1 MRSESFE
8 RTLERVV
15 ADLAAH
21 VDDAER
27 ARIQDNVR
35 RYCDVNM
42 VFNAL
47 RGNGGAPAGPEQPAL
62 HQHVWW
68 TGNRL
73 GGSRAEPLAD
83 AEPTI
88 ALRRE
93 QFPAF
98 DAETLIRN
106 CWLATAAISGVAPT
120 AATLK
125 PRFLG
130 ALNFLQRACV
140 PCDPDAVIISFE
152 NPELLEVMAR
162 EAVVEAASLTDD
174 LRFAPH
180 QQTRI
185 AAAIRDAF
193 HYIRAVDPEL
203 HDLIV
208 SVTGTIACVRRAGSS
223 GSLSSLIGLVWL
235 NPTDEWTIV
244 DYAENIV
251 HEFVHTSIFI
261 EDLVWGVFTK
271 PHFYTPPD
279 SLVTSAI
286 LKYPRGFN
294 ISFHSVYVAV
304 GLEIFLRAAHQPE
317 RADEVAAGLAAT
329 IPQLR
334 RIQDE
339 HLTGHGKRRF
349 AAIAS

>member
-1 MRSESFE
+1 VRSPSFE

-15 ADLAAH
+15 AELAIQI
-21 VDDAER
+21 DDAETT
-27 ARIQDNVR
+27 RIQDNIR

-42 VFNAL
+42 VFGAL
-47 RGNGGAPAGPEQPAL
+47 SGNGGAPSGTEQPAL

-73 GGSRAEPLAD
+73 GQSALAPVADTEPNI
-83 AEPTI
+83 E
-88 ALRRE
+88 LRKE
-93 QFPAF
+93 HFPAYQV
-98 DAETLIRN
+98 DTSIRN
-106 CWLATAAISGVAPT
+106 CWLATAAIIGVAPT

-125 PRFLG
+125 RRFIE
-130 ALNFLQRACV
+130 ALNFLQRSSI
-140 PCDPDAVIISFE
+140 PCDPEAVIISFE
-152 NPELLEVMAR
+152 NPELLDVMAR
-162 EAVVEAASLTDD
+162 EAVVETASLSDGH
-174 LRFAPH
+174 RFPPDE
-180 QQTRI
+180 QTRI
-185 AAAIRDAF
+185 AGAIRDAF

-208 SVTGTIACVRRAGSS
+208 SVTGTIACIKRPGSS

-235 NPTDEWTIV
+235 NPTEQWTIV

-304 GLEIFLRAAHQPE
+304 GLTIFLRGAHQDE
-317 RADEVAAGLAAT
+317 RAAEVAAGLAAT
-329 IPQLR
+329 VPQLR
-334 RIQDE
+334 RIQDQ
-339 HLTGHGKRRF
+339 HLTSHGKQRF

>member
-1 MRSESFE
+1 VRSPSFE

-15 ADLAAH
+15 VELAAEI
-21 VDDAER
+21 DDAQR
-27 ARIQDNVR
+27 ARIQDNIR

-42 VFNAL
+42 VFGAL
-47 RGNGGAPAGPEQPAL
+47 RGNGGAPPGAEQPAL

-73 GGSRAEPLAD
+73 GRSAREPVGD
-83 AEPTI
+83 AEPEI
-88 ALRRE
+88 DFGRE
-93 QFPAF
+93 HFPAY
-98 DAETLIRN
+98 DAETVIRN
-106 CWLATAAISGVAPT
+106 CWLATAAITGVAPT
-120 AATLK
+120 AASLK
-125 PRFLG
+125 QRLIE

-152 NPELLEVMAR
+152 NSELLQVMAR
-162 EAVVEAASLTDD
+162 EAVVETASLTDEE
-174 LRFAPH
+174 RFGPDEQA
-180 QQTRI
+180 RV

-193 HYIRAVDPEL
+193 QYIRAVDSEL

-208 SVTGTIACVRRAGSS
+208 SVTGTIACIKRPGSS

-235 NPTDEWTIV
+235 NPTDDWTIV

-304 GLEIFLRAAHQPE
+304 GLTIFLRAAHQDE
-317 RADEVAAGLAAT
+317 RAAEVAAGLAAT
-329 IPQLR
+329 VPQLR

-339 HLTGHGKRRF
+339 HLTGHGKQRF
-349 AAIAS
+349 GAIAS

>member
-1 MRSESFE
+1 MKSPSFE

-15 ADLAAH
+15 GELAGQF
-21 VDDAER
+21 DDAAT
-27 ARIQDNVR
+27 ARIQDNIR

-42 VFNAL
+42 VFGAL
-47 RGNGGAPAGPEQPAL
+47 AGNGGAASATEQPAL
-62 HQHVWW
+62 NQHVWW

-73 GGSRAEPLAD
+73 GRSAQEPVA
-83 AEPTI
+83 AVEPR
-88 ALRRE
+88 LEFRRE
-93 QFPAF
+93 RFPAY
-98 DAETLIRN
+98 DAETSIRN
-106 CWLATAAISGVAPT
+106 CWLATTAITGLAPT

-125 PRFLG
+125 PRFLE

-140 PCDPDAVIISFE
+140 PSDPDAVIISFE
-152 NPELLEVMAR
+152 NPELLDVMAR
-162 EAVVEAASLTDD
+162 EAVVGTASLTDE
-174 LRFAPH
+174 LRFPPDEQA
-180 QQTRI
+180 RI
-185 AAAIRDAF
+185 ARAIRDAF
-193 HYIRAVDPEL
+193 EYIRAVDPEL
-203 HDLIV
+203 HDLVV
-208 SVTGTIACVRRAGSS
+208 SVTGTIACVKRQGSS

-235 NPTDEWTIV
+235 NPTEEWTIV

-304 GLEIFLRAAHQPE
+304 GLTIFLRAAHQDE
-317 RADEVAAGLAAT
+317 RAAEIAAGLAAT
-329 IPQLR
+329 VPQLR

-339 HLTGHGKRRF
+339 HLTGHGKDRF